1 MQPTSSK
8 VTSKGQ
14 IVIPKKIREKY
25 GIRPST
31 SIRWIE
37 KKEGILMVPDKED
50 PIKTARGM
58 LKDSGILKAFL
69 REKKIE
75 KEREKKRFARSK

>member
-1 MQPTSSK
+1 MHTASSK
-8 VTSKGQ
+8 VTSRGQ

-37 KKEGILMVPDKED
+37 KSEGILMVPDSED
-50 PIKTARGM
+50 PIEAAKGM
-58 LKDSGILKAFL
+58 LQGSGILKIYFQEKAA
-69 REKKIE
+69 EKK
-75 KEREKKRFARSK
+75 KENKKFANAK